1 MRKFYIENN
10 ETLPAVAFEDVAPV
24 GFTEITDQE
33 ELKRLYAFKY
43 KERMKDGG
51 EYYNDLRSQLY
62 LDIVNGTIT
71 EQQAFDL
78 EVHIKTV
85 SDNLLTGNWLTAQ
98 NANINLPLLGIY
110 DQAMKDGIHND
121 LDNYINFNY

>member
-10 ETLPAVAFEDVAPV
+10 EILPAIAFEDVAPV
-24 GFTEITDQE
+24 GFSEITDQE

-51 EYYNDLRSQLY
+51 EYYNDFRSQLY

-98 NANINLPLLGIY
+98 NANSTLTLSGIY
-110 DQAMKDGIHND
+110 DQPMKDSIQND
-121 LDNYINFNY
+121 LDNYVNLNY